1 MLNITRIVNLRRSTI
16 HKPIVM
22 MYNSGILAAPP
33 TDQVSEEGG
42 FLGFLSI
49 LLKVVQAVV

>member
-1 MLNITRIVNLRRSTI
+1 MLTITSIMNLC
-16 HKPIVM
+16 HKPTVM
-22 MYNSGILAAPP
+22 LHNSGTLVLYIAAPP

-42 FLGFLSI
+42 FLRFLSI